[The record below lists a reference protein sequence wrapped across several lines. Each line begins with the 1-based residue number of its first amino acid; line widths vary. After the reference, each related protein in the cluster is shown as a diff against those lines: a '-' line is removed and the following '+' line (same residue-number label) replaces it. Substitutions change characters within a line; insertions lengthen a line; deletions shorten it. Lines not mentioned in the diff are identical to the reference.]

1 MKCLWY
7 LLPVVAGLA
16 LVLVLPGWGAA
27 DKPKVSELMQ
37 KKLKHAQKLMEALA
51 TNDYSGLSKQAD
63 ELMQISKEAEWRVL
77 KTPRYELFSDQFR
90 SHCEEIIK
98 HAKDKNIDGV
108 ALAYVEMT
116 LSCVKCHK
124 YVREVRM
131 TSTDNGRY
139 DLGN

>member
-1 MKCLWY
+1 MKRLWY

>member
-1 MKCLWY
+1 MRLRT
-7 LLPVVAGLA
+7 LLLSVAAGLA
-16 LVLVLPGWGAA
+16 LTFALPGWGAA
-27 DKPKVSELMQ
+27 DKPKASELMQ
-37 KKLKHAQKLMEALA
+37 KKLKHAQKLLGALA
-51 TNDYSGLSKQAD
+51 TNDFKALAANAD
-63 ELMQISKEAEWRVL
+63 ELIQLSKEAEWRVV

-108 ALAYVEMT
+108 ALSYVEMT

-131 TSTDNGRY
+131 ASADDFGH
-139 DLGN
+139 

>member
-1 MKCLWY
+1 
-7 LLPVVAGLA
+7 
-16 LVLVLPGWGAA
+16 
-27 DKPKVSELMQ
+27 
-37 KKLKHAQKLMEALA
+37 MEALA